1 MSKKSKPA
9 APPAATKKTRRR
21 RGFLRR
27 RLGRLVVMSAVGV
40 AVKYFSD
47 AANRKKITGLVGK

>member
-9 APPAATKKTRRR
+9 APPSTPKKTRRR

-27 RLGRLVVMSAVGV
+27 RLGRLVVMSAVGA

-47 AANRKKITGLVGK
+47 AANRKKITGLLGK

>member
-1 MSKKSKPA
+1 MNKKSKPA
-9 APPAATKKTRRR
+9 APAPTTRRTKLR

-27 RLGRLVVMSAVGV
+27 RLGRLVVMSAVG
-40 AVKYFSD
+40 AAIKYFSD

>member
-1 MSKKSKPA
+1 MAKKSKPA
-9 APPAATKKTRRR
+9 APAATGKRTKRR

-27 RLGRLVVMSAVGV
+27 RLGRLLVMSAVGA

-47 AANRKKITGLVGK
+47 ESNRKKLTGLAGR